1 MSGSVDQALHALL
14 ADVYGE
20 SGARLS
26 PLDAEFDRNVRVDVP
41 GGRSVLKVAGP
52 ESSADLVAMQAAVL
66 RHLAEADPAL
76 PVPRVVPTRTGAPWA
91 DVDFEGRPTRV
102 WRITWL
108 DGRSLLDVRP
118 RREALLLDLGRLL
131 ARLDAALADFHHPLL
146 DRPHPWDPARGGW
159 VAEALGDVGEPARRG
174 LLARIAERWPEL
186 EARLAHLPSGVI
198 HADANDHNVLVEA
211 VADPRRATGIFD
223 FGDMVRT
230 RRVCEVAVAGAY
242 AAFGCADPVGAVAT
256 VAAGYH
262 GETPL
267 SDAELE
273 VVGDLVRL
281 RLAISVIHS
290 ARRRLE
296 RPGDAYVTVS
306 EAPAWAVLEALDG
319 AHPRWVTA
327 RIRDACGRA
336 PFAEGPAVTAWLERR
351 AAEGGLAP
359 LLDPAPAPGDVTL
372 LDLSVGSPLLG
383 ADPADLETARLS
395 RIVDDAMAR
404 AGAWVGIGRWDEARP
419 IYLGPAFTRG
429 DHAIDEHRT
438 IHLGV
443 DVFVPA
449 GVDLHT
455 PLDGVVEALADNGSA
470 KDYGPVVLLRHEPAD
485 GPRFW
490 TLWGHLDPE
499 VLERL
504 SPGRTLAAGERVAR
518 VGAPPRNGDWPP
530 HLHLQLVVDP
540 LDLGHD
546 VPGVAPP
553 RERSTWQAWFPDPS
567 VLCGLPPGGAAVAP
581 LPEETLLERRAGRL
595 GTGLSIAYDRPLHL
609 VRGWRQFLVDVHGR
623 TFLDLYNNVPH
634 VGHSHPAV
642 VEAAN
647 RQRALLDTNTRYLHE
662 TILDYADALVDRMPE
677 PLDVVWFLNSA
688 SEANELA
695 LRLARAATGRQ
706 AVVVQSGGYHGH
718 TTTLVAASPY
728 KFDGPGGEGRAE
740 WVEVVPAPDDY
751 RGPHRR
757 EDGDAGA
764 AYGADVARRVEAMVQ
779 AGRPPGAF
787 LAETFPSVAGQIV
800 PPPGYL
806 RRAYEAI
813 RGAGG
818 VCIADE
824 VQTGFGRLGD
834 AFWGFELQ
842 DVVPDVV
849 VLGKPAGNG
858 VPLGIVVATRA
869 LADAFAT
876 GMEFFSTFGGNP
888 VSCAAG
894 LAVLEV
900 LDREGLQAS
909 ARRVGSELLDGLRAL
924 AQRHEVVGDVRG
936 LGLFVGVE
944 LVEDRGTRRPATRA
958 ARYVVQRLREEGIL
972 IGTDGPDHNVLK
984 IRGPLVVDEADVGR
998 FLAVVDG
1005 ILEEE
1010 GARARP

>member
-1 MSGSVDQALHALL
+1 MSGSVDPTLHALL

-20 SGARLS
+20 SGAHLS
-26 PLDAEFDRNVRVDVP
+26 PLDAEFDRNVRVDGP

-52 ESSADLVAMQAAVL
+52 ETTVELVEMRAAVL
-66 RHLAEADPAL
+66 LHLAEADPTL
-76 PVPRVVPTRTGAPWA
+76 PVPRIVPTEAGAPWS
-91 DVDFEGRPTRV
+91 DVEFGGRSARA

-108 DGRSLLDVRP
+108 EGRPLLDVRP
-118 RREALLLDLGRLL
+118 RREALLRDLGRLL
-131 ARLDAALADFHHPLL
+131 ARLDGALADFDHPLL

-159 VAEALGDVGEPARRG
+159 VVDAVSDVGDPARRRV
-174 LLARIAERWPEL
+174 LTRIAEGWAEL
-186 EARLAHLPSGVI
+186 ETRLADLPTGVI
-198 HADANDHNVLVEA
+198 HADANDHNVLVDA
-211 VADPRRATGIFD
+211 VADPHRVVGVFD

-242 AAFGCADPVGAVAT
+242 AAFGCDDPVGAVAA

-262 GETPL
+262 GESPL
-267 SDAELE
+267 SDAELA
-273 VVGDLVRL
+273 VMGDLVRV
-281 RLAISVIHS
+281 RLAISVVHS

-296 RPGDAYVTVS
+296 RPDDPYVTIS
-306 EAPAWAVLEALDG
+306 EAPAWAVLETLD
-319 AHPRWVTA
+319 AEHPRWVTA

-336 PFAEGPAVTAWLERR
+336 PFAHGPAVTAWLERR
-351 AAEGGLAP
+351 AAEGALAP
-359 LLDPAPAPGDVTL
+359 LLVPAPAPDEVTL

-383 ADPADLETARLS
+383 ADPAELETDRLS
-395 RIVDDAMAR
+395 TLVDDAMAR
-404 AGAWVGIGRWDEARP
+404 AGASVGIGRWDEARP
-419 IYLGPAFTRG
+419 IYLGSAFTRG

-438 IHLGV
+438 IHLGL

-455 PLDGVVEALADNGSA
+455 PLDGVVEALADNGPE

-485 GPRFW
+485 APRFW

-504 SPGRTLAAGERVAR
+504 APGRTLKAGDRVAR

-540 LDLGHD
+540 LELGHD
-546 VPGVAPP
+546 VPGVAPA
-553 RERSTWQAWFPDPS
+553 RERSTWRAWCPDPS
-567 VLCGLPPGGAAVAP
+567 VLCGLPPGGGAVPLVDRAALV
-581 LPEETLLERRAGRL
+581 ERRVARL

-609 VRGWRQFLVDVHGR
+609 VRGWRQFLVDVDGR

-662 TILDYADALVDRMPE
+662 TILDYADALVDRMPA
-677 PLDVVWFLNSA
+677 PLEVVWFLNSA

-695 LRLARAATGRQ
+695 LRLARAATGRRG
-706 AVVVQSGGYHGH
+706 VVVQSGGYHGH

-728 KFDGPGGEGRAE
+728 KFDGPGGEGRAD

-764 AYGADVARRVEAMVQ
+764 AYGLDVARRVEALV
-779 AGRPPGAF
+779 AGGRPPGAF

-818 VCIADE
+818 LCIADE

-869 LADAFAT
+869 VADAFAT

-900 LDREGLQAS
+900 LEREGLQAS
-909 ARRVGSELLDGLRAL
+909 ARRVGAGLLDGLRAL
-924 AQRHEVVGDVRG
+924 ADRHEVVGDVRG
-936 LGLFVGVE
+936 RGLFVGVE
-944 LVEDRGTRRPATRA
+944 LVVDRRTRTPAARA
-958 ARYVVQRLREEGIL
+958 ARYVVQRLRDEGIL

-984 IRGPLVVDEADVGR
+984 IRGPLVVDAADVGR
-998 FLAVVDG
+998 FLSVLDR

-1010 GARARP
+1010 GARARA